1 MYIVQHHRVDIGQWL
16 GLHIARPV
24 MFSIIKLTPTQWLL
38 SNEGPAFILLFCYF
52 SSLIMLGPKF
62 TGSVTDN
69 DTTFFNI
76 IAFQEF

>member
-1 MYIVQHHRVDIGQWL
+1 MHIVQHHRVDIAQWL
-16 GLHIARPV
+16 QARPV

-62 TGSVTDN
+62 TGLVTDN